1 MTTEPPT
8 QIETLRKSVNGRLH
22 KLALAR
28 SRCKVERKSLE
39 ELLSKQEQIQTAVKI
54 SQEVAEAVQRE
65 AHSQIADVVSR
76 SLEAVF
82 DEPYTFQINF
92 EQRRGRTEASLTFE
106 RDGLQVDPMTA
117 SGGGICDLG
126 ALALRL
132 SCLLLSKPPLRKLL
146 VLDEPLKFLGP
157 AESRHRA
164 RMLIESLSEELGVQ
178 FLIIT
183 HLEEFH
189 CGKVIQL

>member
-1 MTTEPPT
+1 MTEL
-8 QIETLRKSVNGRLH
+8 ETLRKSVNIRLH
-22 KLALAR
+22 KLALAQ
-28 SRCKVERKSLE
+28 SRCKVERACLYSLQF
-39 ELLSKQEQIQTAVKI
+39 KQEQIQTAVKL

-106 RDGLQVDPMTA
+106 RDGLIVDPMTA

-126 ALALRL
+126 SFALRL
-132 SCLLLSKPPLRKLL
+132 SCLLLSKPPLRKLI
-146 VLDEPLKFLGP
+146 VLDEPLKFLSVEFRP
-157 AESRHRA
+157 RA
-164 RMLIESLSEELGVQ
+164 RMLIESLSKELGVQ